1 MSNTSSIIVKS
12 DIQNM
17 YNIYTDIKFIKKIF
31 DITDNKNINNID
43 DNGSY
48 NIIKTYNVNDIEN
61 MFNITPYIKE
71 NYLSKIKDL
80 TFYLNI
86 IQNIIHF
93 SEKLLI
99 IKYICTIDKPLFV
112 KNVLSDQST
121 IYYVKITQNNNNKSL
136 LNIQYHRKFIKTGD
150 EELYNDHDI
159 IHEENID
166 ILTKNKDHD
175 TIKLNPGLLI
185 AANALIGEEV
195 VNQYI
200 IPFIYTIFDDFVNKI
215 LNKKIKSYFKKKKI
229 EVYIKK

>member
-1 MSNTSSIIVKS
+1 MSTASIIVKS

-43 DNGSY
+43 NNGSY
-48 NIIKTYNVNDIEN
+48 NILKTYNVNDIEN
-61 MFNITPYIKE
+61 MFNISPFIKE

-99 IKYICTIDKPLFV
+99 IKYICTIDKPAFV

-150 EELYNDHDI
+150 EELYNDYDV

-195 VNQYI
+195 VNQCI
-200 IPFIYTIFDDFVNKI
+200 IPFVYTIFDDFVNKI

>member
-1 MSNTSSIIVKS
+1 MSKTSIIVKS

-17 YNIYTDIKFIKKIF
+17 YNIYSDIKFIKKIF

-48 NIIKTYNVNDIEN
+48 NIVKTYNVNDIEN
-61 MFNITPYIKE
+61 MFNISPFIKE

-99 IKYICTIDKPLFV
+99 IKYICTIHKPAFV

-121 IYYVKITQNNNNKSL
+121 IYYVKISQNNNNKSL

-150 EELYNDHDI
+150 EELYNDYDI

-166 ILTKNKDHD
+166 ILSKNKDHD

-185 AANALIGEEV
+185 AANALIGEQV
-195 VNQYI
+195 VNEFI
-200 IPFIYTIFDDFVNKI
+200 IPFVYTIFDDFVNKI

-229 EVYIKK
+229 DVYVKK

>member
-1 MSNTSSIIVKS
+1 MSSTSIIVKS
-12 DIQNM
+12 DTQNM
-17 YNIYTDIKFIKKIF
+17 YKIYTDIKFIKKIF
-31 DITDNKNINNID
+31 DITDNNNINNID

-48 NIIKTYNVNDIEN
+48 NIVKTYNVNDIEN
-61 MFNITPYIKE
+61 MFNISPFIKE

-99 IKYICTIDKPLFV
+99 IKYICTIDKPAFV

-121 IYYVKITQNNNNKSL
+121 IYYVKISQNNNNKSL

-150 EELYNDHDI
+150 EELYNDYDI
-159 IHEENID
+159 INEENID
-166 ILTKNKDHD
+166 ILSKNKDHD
-175 TIKLNPGLLI
+175 TIKFNPGLLI

-195 VNQYI
+195 VNNFI
-200 IPFIYTIFDDFVNKI
+200 IPFIYTIFDDFINKI

-229 EVYIKK
+229 EVYVKK